1 MASPISRQFSY
12 AILADGGF
20 VQRRLGTPDSP
31 MDIARFRGFVRGL
44 RNHPLLRNHRLLRV
58 HYYDAHPLPTSLDSA
73 GPQPASNMKALH
85 DELSRMPFVSLRLGE
100 LRLRKNRR
108 EVRGP
113 IPDPVNGEVTVKAG
127 RLGPA
132 IRQKGVDMRLG
143 LDIAAL
149 TLKKQAEI
157 IVLVTGDSDFIPA
170 MKFARREGAQVFLAP
185 LGAGIR
191 NAMREHADLILAVK
205 PPPVS

>member
-1 MASPISRQFSY
+1 MAVQITRQFSY

-20 VQRRLGTPDSP
+20 VQRRLQTPDSP
-31 MDIARFRGFVRGL
+31 MDAERFREFVKNL
-44 RNHPLLRNHRLLRV
+44 RAHHELRNHRMLRV
-58 HYYDAHPLPTSLDSA
+58 YYYDAHPYPPSLDGGEA
-73 GPQPASNMKALH
+73 QPDDQMKALH
-85 DELSRMPFVSLRLGE
+85 DGLSRVPFVSLRLGE

-113 IPDPVNGEVTVKAG
+113 IPDPVNGEVTVKAKQ
-127 RLGPA
+127 LGPA
-132 IRQKGVDMRLG
+132 IHQKGVDMRLG

-170 MKFARREGAQVFLAP
+170 MKFTRREGAQVFLAP

>member
-1 MASPISRQFSY
+1 MALPVSRQFSY

-20 VQRRLGTPDSP
+20 VQRRLGAPDSP

-44 RNHPLLRNHRLLRV
+44 RGHQLLRNHRLLRV
-58 HYYDAHPLPTSLDSA
+58 YYYDAHPLPTSLDGS
-73 GPQPASNMKALH
+73 GPQPASNLKTLH
-85 DELSRMPFVSLRLGE
+85 DQLSRTPFVSLRLGE

-108 EVRGP
+108 EMRGP
-113 IPDPVNGEVTVKAG
+113 IPDPINGEVTVKAKQ
-127 RLGPA
+127 LGPA
-132 IRQKGVDMRLG
+132 IHQKGVDMRLG

-149 TLKKQAEI
+149 TLKKQADI

-191 NAMREHADLILAVK
+191 NVMREHADLLLAVK
-205 PPPVS
+205 APPAS